1 VNELPLAG
9 VQVLDLSRLLPGPYA
24 TLVLADL
31 GADVV
36 KVEDPAGGDYARWMP
51 PLAGRQSGFF
61 HALNRNKRSLAL
73 DLRRPEGAAAL
84 RRLARRA
91 DVLVESFRP
100 GVMDRLGIGYEPLS
114 AENPRLVL
122 CSISGYGQ
130 TGPYRLRAGHDIDYA
145 ALAGVLGLN
154 GPPAAPAPLGVQV
167 ADVAG
172 GSWPAVAGIL
182 AALLRRGVTG
192 RGAHVDVAMA
202 EGALALLALQQGA
215 ADARGSP
222 LRRGAEMLNGAAA
235 CYGVYRTRDGRFV
248 ALGALEPRFFQAFCH
263 AAGRPELAD
272 RQFDAEGPGGAG
284 VEGGGDGSIGP
295 RAALEALFATR
306 TREEWGAF
314 AAAHDVCLMPVLE
327 GDEPR
332 HDPQLAGRGN
342 FVEIETPWEGRAL
355 RSLASPVRL
364 SGVEPPRRPAPEL
377 GADSDQVLAESG
389 FGEDEVAALRAGGLL
404 G

>member
-9 VQVLDLSRLLPGPYA
+9 IRVLDLSRLLPGPYA

-36 KVEDPAGGDYARWMP
+36 KVEDPAGGDYVRWMP
-51 PLAGRQSGFF
+51 PLAGQQSGYF

-73 DLRRPEGAAAL
+73 DLRRPGGPEAL
-84 RRLARRA
+84 RRLAARA

-100 GVMDRLGIGYEPLS
+100 GVMDRLGVGWEALS
-114 AENPRLVL
+114 RENPRLVF

-130 TGPYRLRAGHDIDYA
+130 TGPYRLRAGHDLDYV
-145 ALAGVLGLN
+145 ALAGVLALN
-154 GPPAAPAPLGVQV
+154 GAPDAPLPLAVQV

-172 GSWPAVAGIL
+172 GAWPAVAGIL
-182 AALLRRGVTG
+182 AALFRRSVTG
-192 RGAHVDVAMA
+192 RGAHVDVAMV
-202 EGALALLALQQGA
+202 EGALGMLALQQGA
-215 ADARGSP
+215 ADARGEP
-222 LRRGAEMLNGAAA
+222 LRRGAEMLNGGWA

-248 ALGALEPRFFQAFCH
+248 ALGALEPKFFEAFC
-263 AAGRPELAD
+263 AAVGRPELVE
-272 RQFDAEGPGGAG
+272 RQYDDGGRGARAE
-284 VEGGGDGSIGP
+284 
-295 RAALEALFATR
+295 LEAIFAGR
-306 TREEWGAF
+306 TRDEWGEF

-342 FVEIETPWEGRAL
+342 FLEIETPWEGRAM
-355 RSLASPVRL
+355 RSLASPVRV
-364 SGVEPPRRPAPEL
+364 SGSEPPRRPAPAL
-377 GADSDQVLAESG
+377 GADTDRVLAEAG
-389 FGEDEVAALRAGGLL
+389 FGDAEIASLRAGGAV

>member
-9 VQVLDLSRLLPGPYA
+9 IRVLDLSRLLPGPYA

-36 KVEDPAGGDYARWMP
+36 KVEDPAGGDYVRWMP
-51 PLAGRQSGFF
+51 PLAGQQSGYF

-73 DLRRPEGAAAL
+73 DLRRPGGPEAL
-84 RRLARRA
+84 RRLAARA

-100 GVMDRLGIGYEPLS
+100 GVMDRLGVGWEALS
-114 AENPRLVL
+114 RENPRLVF

-130 TGPYRLRAGHDIDYA
+130 TGPYRLRAGHDLDYV
-145 ALAGVLGLN
+145 ALAGVLALN
-154 GPPAAPAPLGVQV
+154 GAPDAPLPLAVQV

-172 GSWPAVAGIL
+172 GAWPAVAGIL
-182 AALLRRGVTG
+182 AALFRRSATG
-192 RGAHVDVAMA
+192 RGAHVDVAMV
-202 EGALALLALQQGA
+202 EGALGMLALQQGA
-215 ADARGSP
+215 ADARGEP
-222 LRRGAEMLNGAAA
+222 LRRGAEMLNGGWA

-248 ALGALEPRFFQAFCH
+248 ALGALEPKFFEAFC
-263 AAGRPELAD
+263 AAVGRPELVE
-272 RQFDAEGPGGAG
+272 RQYDDGGRGARAE
-284 VEGGGDGSIGP
+284 
-295 RAALEALFATR
+295 LEAIFAGR
-306 TREEWGAF
+306 TRDEWGEF

-342 FVEIETPWEGRAL
+342 FLEIETPWEGRAM
-355 RSLASPVRL
+355 RSLASPVRV
-364 SGVEPPRRPAPEL
+364 SGSEPPRRPAPAL
-377 GADSDQVLAESG
+377 GADTDRVLAEAG
-389 FGEDEVAALRAGGLL
+389 FGDAEIASLRAGGAV

>member
-9 VQVLDLSRLLPGPYA
+9 IRVLDLSRLLPGPYA

-36 KVEDPAGGDYARWMP
+36 KVEDPAGGDYVRWMP
-51 PLAGRQSGFF
+51 PLAGQQSGYF

-73 DLRRPEGAAAL
+73 DLRRPGGPEAL
-84 RRLARRA
+84 RRLAARA

-100 GVMDRLGIGYEPLS
+100 GVMDRLGVGWEALS
-114 AENPRLVL
+114 RENPRLVF

-130 TGPYRLRAGHDIDYA
+130 TGPYRLRAGHDLDYV
-145 ALAGVLGLN
+145 ALAGVLALN
-154 GPPAAPAPLGVQV
+154 GAPDAPLPLAVQV

-172 GSWPAVAGIL
+172 GAWPAVAGIL
-182 AALLRRGVTG
+182 AALFRRSATG
-192 RGAHVDVAMA
+192 RGAHVDVAMV
-202 EGALALLALQQGA
+202 EGALGMLALQQGA
-215 ADARGSP
+215 ADARGEP
-222 LRRGAEMLNGAAA
+222 LRRGAEMLNGGWA

-248 ALGALEPRFFQAFCH
+248 ALGALEPKFFEAFCD
-263 AAGRPELAD
+263 AVGRPELVE
-272 RQFDAEGPGGAG
+272 RQYD
-284 VEGGGDGSIGP
+284 EGGRGA
-295 RAALEALFATR
+295 RAELEAIFAGR
-306 TREEWGAF
+306 TRDEWGEF

-342 FVEIETPWEGRAL
+342 FLEIETPWEGRAM
-355 RSLASPVRL
+355 RSLASPVRV
-364 SGVEPPRRPAPEL
+364 SGSEPPRRPAPAL
-377 GADSDQVLAESG
+377 GADTDRVLAEAG
-389 FGEDEVAALRAGGLL
+389 FGDAEIASLRAGGAV